1 MSILKIISIFYTKLY
16 VIHKIYFKE
25 FSFWI
30 YRNEKRVAMQKSTL
44 NAKLPDTEINIV
56 GKWNVDPSLFSFPYE
71 PEMNAQNNIET

>member
-1 MSILKIISIFYTKLY
+1 
-16 VIHKIYFKE
+16 
-25 FSFWI
+25 
-30 YRNEKRVAMQKSTL
+30 MQKSTL